1 MIRAR
6 VRGAYN
12 GGLLHPVPMTG
23 KVAVRI
29 EGGPG
34 LRTWATL
41 KNRRIRF
48 LVGETDPLQPGTG
61 DPMERTL
68 KPGEYLVC
76 RCGLAVPAE
85 QFAQNGYLCPQCR
98 LARILTEYDR
108 PAPDQVR
115 STLPAGDDYL
125 FSIKGAKP

>member
-1 MIRAR
+1 M
-6 VRGAYN
+6 
-12 GGLLHPVPMTG
+12 
-23 KVAVRI
+23 
-29 EGGPG
+29 
-34 LRTWATL
+34 
-41 KNRRIRF
+41 
-48 LVGETDPLQPGTG
+48 ET
-61 DPMERTL
+61 TL

-115 STLPAGDDYL
+115 STLPAGDDHL
-125 FSIKGAKP
+125 FSIKGVMS